1 VKRIVML
8 GTRFDTMGGISSVVN
23 VYRDAG
29 LFDRNPITYL
39 PTHRDG
45 RPWQKLAVLLSSLSR
60 FVAMLAMGR
69 VALVHI
75 HVSSRASFWRK
86 CLFFYPAHWFGIPT
100 ILHLHGSEFAVFYE
114 QECSARARRFIGR
127 TFDRAS
133 KVIALSARWQ
143 SWLASISTNS
153 NIECVY
159 NPVLMPPEPDAGLR
173 EPGVVLFL
181 GRLGVRKG
189 SYDLL
194 EAVAR
199 VAEEIPHVHL
209 VMGGDGEIEQVRHKA
224 EELGLKDKVS
234 LVGWVGR
241 QQKEALLRR
250 ATIYALPSYN
260 EGLPMSVLEA
270 MAYGLPVVSTPIGGI
285 PEAITNNVE
294 GVLVEPGD
302 VAGLAQAIRRL
313 LQDPS
318 LSRAMGSAARAKV
331 STHFD
336 ARTIAPRIE
345 RILRATRLDCP

>member
-1 VKRIVML
+1 ML

-29 LFDRNPITYL
+29 LFDRNAITYL

-45 RPWQKLAVLLSSLSR
+45 RSWQKLAVLFSSLAR
-60 FVAMLAMGR
+60 FIAMSVMGR
-69 VALVHI
+69 VGLVHI

-86 CLFFYPAHWFGIPT
+86 CLFFYPAHWLGIPT

-114 QECSARARRFIGR
+114 QECTARQQRFIGR

-133 KVIALSARWQ
+133 RVIALSARWQ
-143 SWLASISTNS
+143 SWISGISTNP

-159 NPVLMPPEPDAGLR
+159 NPVIMPPEPDPGLR

-194 EAVAR
+194 QAVAR
-199 VAEEIPHVHL
+199 VVGEIPHVHL
-209 VMGGDGEIEQVRHKA
+209 VMGGDGEIEQVRDKA
-224 EELGLKDKVS
+224 EQLGLKDNVS
-234 LVGWVGR
+234 VIGWVGR
-241 QQKEALLRR
+241 EQREALLRR

-270 MAYGLPVVSTPIGGI
+270 MAAGLPIVSTPIGGI
-285 PEAITNNVE
+285 PEAITNDVE
-294 GVLVEPGD
+294 GLLVEPGD
-302 VAGLAQAIRRL
+302 VQALAQALRRL
-313 LQDPS
+313 LADPS
-318 LSRAMGSAARAKV
+318 LARTMGSAARAKV
-331 STHFD
+331 ASHFD
-336 ARTIAPRIE
+336 ARTIAPKIE
-345 RILRATRLDCP
+345 RILRETKGRRS